1 MVTDSIIQMWIGQR
15 LTSKRLGAIPV
26 FNAIN
31 ANKSFVRAI
40 SRESVNT
47 QSDLR
52 ILL

>member
-26 FNAIN
+26 FNA
-31 ANKSFVRAI
+31 NKSFVRAI
-40 SRESVNT
+40 SRESVDT